1 MTSCGTS
8 MVTAM
13 ATTRQVKGT
22 GKKTVGGTVGECLTP
37 SGNGDSVGAE
47 TVGMDVVGDT
57 DGEEEVGDTDGDGDG
72 TEMEGDTEGD
82 MVGEVDGETVDDVVG
97 NIDGD
102 NDYDDVADE
111 VDGEKNSRW
120 HGW

>member
-1 MTSCGTS
+1 M
-8 MVTAM
+8 
-13 ATTRQVKGT
+13 KWT

-82 MVGEVDGETVDDVVG
+82 MVGEVDGETVDDVVRD
-97 NIDGD
+97 IYVASDG
-102 NDYDDVADE
+102 DDVACQ
-111 VDGEKNSRW
+111 VKGKL
-120 HGW
+120 